1 MILDKTIKK
10 NCFQMEINMRLGP
23 YEISMVKI
31 FFEIS

>member
-10 NCFQMEINMRLGP
+10 NCFQMETNMCLGP
-23 YEISMVKI
+23 YEISMVEI